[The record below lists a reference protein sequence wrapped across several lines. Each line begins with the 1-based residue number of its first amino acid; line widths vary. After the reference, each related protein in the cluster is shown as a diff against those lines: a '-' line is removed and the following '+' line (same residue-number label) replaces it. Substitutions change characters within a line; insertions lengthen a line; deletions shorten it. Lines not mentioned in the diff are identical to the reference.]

1 MRRRPALLLKR
12 RVLQMTGGS
21 LHACH
26 RNDVGSTYVR
36 QDSAVLYCIVL
47 EGGQF
52 SSCAQLLSLCQI
64 NLLHYFCPPGEI
76 EMRGWALALLLLWGV
91 YCRGSAAQN
100 ETLAASSQLL
110 TGAEITNGTMLTVCT
125 SDVPPLVCWGEPVDA
140 NL

>member
-1 MRRRPALLLKR
+1 M
-12 RVLQMTGGS
+12 LQVSGVS
-21 LHACH
+21 LNSYR
-26 RNDVGSTYVR
+26 RNDVGRRPY
-36 QDSAVLYCIVL
+36 
-47 EGGQF
+47 
-52 SSCAQLLSLCQI
+52 SLCSPRPYS
-64 NLLHYFCPPGEI
+64 LCRTACVAPGLDRPRARTFGI
-76 EMRGWALALLLLWGV
+76 ARVQLSPIYIDCNIARVLSPGEMRGWTLALLLLWGV